1 MTETEAEKCLADY
14 RALLKAWTMCVVG
27 LNPGDSD
34 AIGRELDA
42 GEPLLLRIAD
52 EFPDRAY
59 SVDLLVNARKR
70 TWAGFEEERLPRAQ
84 RA

>member
-1 MTETEAEKCLADY
+1 MTETEAEKCLAEY

-27 LNPGDSD
+27 LNLGDSD
-34 AIGRELDA
+34 ALGHKLDA
-42 GEPLLLRIAD
+42 GEPLLLKIAD
-52 EFPDRAY
+52 VFPDQAY
-59 SVDLLVNARKR
+59 SVDLLVNARRR